1 MADVATVEVET
12 NGYRNAT
19 IKATL
24 VSDGSGLAGQIIY
37 DATSTGAFGVNRA
50 GQTFYPGIFTKVVGL
65 DYDVQDLKLRVQWVA
80 NTPRD
85 IVPLGSAPED
95 FNWKRFGGIR
105 VPSGLAGA
113 TGSIQL
119 TTVGQVPN
127 ATFFL
132 ILYLTKGVPQT

>member
-1 MADVATVEVET
+1 MADVATVEILN
-12 NGYRNAT
+12 NGYRNAV

-24 VSDGSGLAGQIIY
+24 VSDGTGLAGQIIY
-37 DATSTGAFGVNRA
+37 DATSTGIFGVNRG
-50 GQTFYPGIFTKVVGL
+50 GQIFYPGIYTKVVGL

-80 NTPRD
+80 TTADD

-105 VPSGLAGA
+105 CPIGLAGA
-113 TGSIQL
+113 TGSIQI
-119 TTVGQVPN
+119 TTVNQAPGS
-127 ATFFL
+127 TFFV